1 MIARARRRRV
11 EDLAKGQV
19 NRHRQ
24 RKLMRIST
32 SVICVSAILLAMD
45 AQEITN
51 VDRIFTETAK
61 VFGGA
66 LILALMV
73 EGSGGIRNLLRTD
86 IMMLIALY
94 GLVFV
99 EFLFPQD
106 SFTIFVSPQGAQTGT
121 TAALIGF
128 AGIALGRHMALRFG
142 SRPSRKVMRDL
153 SNRGLIN
160 LFILVAALGYLHIL
174 LAVNFDIFEAIRQMA
189 LPRFYQSWSRSRL
202 GGVSTLLNEVG
213 LLIFLIPPLA
223 GVIFAQLRQFGPA
236 ALFVVASVFA
246 LTIFKGFAGG
256 TRSVFIIN
264 LITFTIAYFLVRPR
278 TTVLNL
284 LLIAAPAMAIAAI
297 GSLYMLEFRQIGLT
311 RYDFSDVE
319 QATLFVDLN
328 LINISRLTEVFP
340 VPNNFLG
347 WEIPFNALIRP
358 IPRAIWPGKPEGLSI
373 GIEEALGATGLTLS
387 ATFVG
392 EIYMAGGQLAV
403 AAAAL
408 VLGSLAATWNRVGN
422 SIDSRFSRL
431 LYASGFFAAAL
442 AMRSILQVAPAILPT
457 LALWFYGHYFLTV
470 KGSSRR
476 SPPPSNG
483 QRFISQITTSSIIR
497 YFKNA
502 KKSMIGHGSLSE
514 SVVVEKK
521 SILENQK

>member
-1 MIARARRRRV
+1 MIARAARRRAEDLAESQVARRRR
-11 EDLAKGQV
+11 
-19 NRHRQ
+19 

-32 SVICVSAILLAMD
+32 SVICVAAILLAMA
-45 AQEITN
+45 AQEITD
-51 VDRIFTETAK
+51 VDSIFAETAK
-61 VFGGA
+61 IFGGA
-66 LILALMV
+66 LILALVV

-86 IMMLIALY
+86 IVMLIALY

-99 EFLFPQD
+99 EFLFPQE
-106 SFTIFVSPQGAQTGT
+106 SFTGHVSLQGAQTGT

-142 SRPSRKVMRDL
+142 SRPSRKVMREL

-189 LPRFYQSWSRSRL
+189 LPRFNQSWGRGRL
-202 GGVSTLLNEVG
+202 GGVSTLLHEVG

-223 GVIFAQLRQFGPA
+223 GVVFAQFRQHGPA

-246 LTIFKGFAGG
+246 LTLFKGFAGG
-256 TRSVFIIN
+256 TRNVFLIYI
-264 LITFTIAYFLVRPR
+264 ITFSIAYFLTRSRVTIR
-278 TTVLNL
+278 NL
-284 LLIAAPAMAIAAI
+284 LMLAVPIMAAAAI
-297 GSLYMLEFRQIGLT
+297 GSFYMLEFRQTGLS
-311 RYDFSDVE
+311 RYDFNDVK
-319 QATLFVDLN
+319 QTTIFVDLN
-328 LINISRLTEVFP
+328 LINISQLSEVFP
-340 VPNNFLG
+340 VPNNYLG
-347 WEIPFNALIRP
+347 WEIPFTILIKP

-373 GIEEALGATGLTLS
+373 GIEEALNATGLTLS

-392 EIYMAGGQLAV
+392 EIYMAGGLLAV
-403 AAAAL
+403 SAAAL
-408 VLGSLAATWNRVGN
+408 VLGSIGATWNRLGQ
-422 SIDSRFSRL
+422 SLDSRFKLL

-476 SPPPSNG
+476 SPPPP
-483 QRFISQITTSSIIR
+483 
-497 YFKNA
+497 
-502 KKSMIGHGSLSE
+502 
-514 SVVVEKK
+514 
-521 SILENQK
+521 